1 MQERYLTREKLGT
14 WVQCG
19 DKNCSKWRFL
29 PDCED
34 PSELPEVWTCDM
46 NKDKRYNSCDIEE
59 QNYNEDEHIFTNFAE
74 GSVVWA
80 KMAGFPWWPAMIE
93 IDPDSESYFMLMTPY
108 SMYPSHYHVVFFDDK
123 VSRAWINS
131 TSIKKYTEDEDM
143 TPKPTKGGKGY
154 ASFSKDLVKAK
165 TNALLAYDM
174 SVSDRLKNFSFAK
187 RYRGTYGKV
196 YQSDSSQEI
205 TPKPKKKP
213 KIRKRKVEEISSGM
227 IDSALEEDENEEAV
241 LKGIESVLDAIDD
254 ELDAMDE
261 DCEDEDDEDF
271 KMSQEESKTNITKHG
286 DDKKKTLKGDEDFK
300 ISEEENKINITNH
313 GDDKKKLSKE
323 TKQNSRQKPNKK
335 AGEINKDLK
344 MKIKIKKPKMFEEED
359 EEEEMVVPS
368 IPVKSLKFDSDVFT
382 MDMDDDLPGDSN
394 TTDNNGKDSDDKS
407 LNLESNKK
415 TTLKIASTAP
425 SVNSLKTENSS
436 SIDEDAVVHADNA
449 QNDSNFENDDDSE
462 SSQSQ
467 NDDKSENS
475 QNQNEQS
482 VETTNTSKEDTLE
495 ENSATHIDN
504 DSVSDNSSPDNET
517 SCTNVATSHDIE
529 MDDRSQEVLSLEQDE
544 QMVPGEE
551 PAHTDEELNLEIS
564 NPIEDKHPSQVINRT
579 IAPVTIELAYDS
591 DPFDMEE

>member
-1 MQERYLTREKLGT
+1 
-14 WVQCG
+14 
-19 DKNCSKWRFL
+19 
-29 PDCED
+29 
-34 PSELPEVWTCDM
+34 
-46 NKDKRYNSCDIEE
+46 
-59 QNYNEDEHIFTNFAE
+59 
-74 GSVVWA
+74 
-80 KMAGFPWWPAMIE
+80 MI
-93 IDPDSESYFMLMTPY
+93 
-108 SMYPSHYHVVFFDDK
+108 
-123 VSRAWINS
+123 
-131 TSIKKYTEDEDM
+131 
-143 TPKPTKGGKGY
+143 
-154 ASFSKDLVKAK
+154 
-165 TNALLAYDM
+165 LL
-174 SVSDRLKNFSFAK
+174 
-187 RYRGTYGKV
+187 
-196 YQSDSSQEI
+196 
-205 TPKPKKKP
+205 
-213 KIRKRKVEEISSGM
+213 
-227 IDSALEEDENEEAV
+227 
-241 LKGIESVLDAIDD
+241 
-254 ELDAMDE
+254 
-261 DCEDEDDEDF
+261 
-271 KMSQEESKTNITKHG
+271 
-286 DDKKKTLKGDEDFK
+286 
-300 ISEEENKINITNH
+300 
-313 GDDKKKLSKE
+313 E

-344 MKIKIKKPKMFEEED
+344 MKIKIKKPKMFKEED

-382 MDMDDDLPGDSN
+382 MDMDDDLPGHSN
-394 TTDNNGKDSDDKS
+394 TTDNNGKDVDNKS
-407 LNLESNKK
+407 LNLESNEK

-475 QNQNEQS
+475 QNQNQQS

-517 SCTNVATSHDIE
+517 SCTNVATAHDIE

>member
-1 MQERYLTREKLGT
+1 
-14 WVQCG
+14 
-19 DKNCSKWRFL
+19 
-29 PDCED
+29 
-34 PSELPEVWTCDM
+34 
-46 NKDKRYNSCDIEE
+46 
-59 QNYNEDEHIFTNFAE
+59 
-74 GSVVWA
+74 
-80 KMAGFPWWPAMIE
+80 MI
-93 IDPDSESYFMLMTPY
+93 
-108 SMYPSHYHVVFFDDK
+108 
-123 VSRAWINS
+123 
-131 TSIKKYTEDEDM
+131 
-143 TPKPTKGGKGY
+143 
-154 ASFSKDLVKAK
+154 
-165 TNALLAYDM
+165 LL
-174 SVSDRLKNFSFAK
+174 
-187 RYRGTYGKV
+187 
-196 YQSDSSQEI
+196 
-205 TPKPKKKP
+205 
-213 KIRKRKVEEISSGM
+213 
-227 IDSALEEDENEEAV
+227 
-241 LKGIESVLDAIDD
+241 
-254 ELDAMDE
+254 
-261 DCEDEDDEDF
+261 
-271 KMSQEESKTNITKHG
+271 
-286 DDKKKTLKGDEDFK
+286 
-300 ISEEENKINITNH
+300 
-313 GDDKKKLSKE
+313 E

-382 MDMDDDLPGDSN
+382 MDMDDDLQGDSN
-394 TTDNNGKDSDDKS
+394 TTDNNGKDAEDKS
-407 LNLESNKK
+407 LNFESNKK

-482 VETTNTSKEDTLE
+482 VETTNTSKEDTLG

-517 SCTNVATSHDIE
+517 SCTNVATAHAIE

-564 NPIEDKHPSQVINRT
+564 NPIEDKHPTQVINRT